1 MAFAPV
7 IPASGLPG
15 YRLLTATET
24 TQRAVFD
31 RQPEIQRDVDYFAAK
46 IGDVKNAADLVAD
59 RRLLTVALGAFGMD
73 EEIDK
78 RAFLRRVLEEGSESA
93 DAFANRFVDP
103 RYARIARAFGFGD
116 AGGARVNEPGFVSG
130 LTEAYKER
138 QFEIAVGDQD
148 EVMRLALN
156 FRREIA
162 TYANA
167 NDPEGTAWF
176 SAMGDPPTRRVLEG
190 ALGLPSSIGQ
200 LDIDRQRDEFR
211 DASAKTFGDRSM
223 AVFRDPGVVEQAISA
238 FIVRATAA
246 SGPSPTAPG
255 AAALTLISNAQGF
268 GSGAAQNLTLS
279 LVR

>member
-1 MAFAPV
+1 MGFAPI

-31 RQPEIQRDVDYFAAK
+31 RQPEIRRDVEYFAER
-46 IGDVKNAADLVAD
+46 IGAVRSAADLVAD

-78 RAFLRRVLEEGSESA
+78 RAFLRRVLEEGSERQ

-103 RYARIARAFGFGD
+103 RYARLARAFGFGD
-116 AGGARVNEPGFVSG
+116 AGGARVSEPGFVAG
-130 LTEAYKER
+130 VTGAYKER
-138 QFEIAVGDQD
+138 QFEIAVGDQS
-148 EVMRLALN
+148 ETMRLALN

-176 SAMGDPPTRRVLEG
+176 SLMGDQPTRQVMEG
-190 ALGLPSSIGQ
+190 ALGLPSGIGS

-211 DASAKTFGDRSM
+211 AASAKTFGDRSL
-223 AVFRDPGVVEQAISA
+223 AVFRDPETVDAAIRRFIARASA
-238 FIVRATAA
+238 AE
-246 SGPSPTAPG
+246 GPSLTTPG
-255 AAALTLISNAQGF
+255 AAALTLLSNAQGF
-268 GSGAAQNLTLS
+268 GAGAAQNLTLS
-279 LVR
+279 FTS